1 MSWTSP
7 KVIGEI
13 GGGVLLLA
21 LSRVIESRVA
31 EPMFHL
37 RLFRIRAFTAGN
49 IASLLMFLARGGL
62 QFILIIWLQGIW
74 LPEHG
79 YSFAE
84 HAAVGRASTCCRW
97 SAACCSPA
105 RSPASSRTASAPAR
119 SRPLGAAARGRR
131 RSSCSRGCRST
142 SPTRPSRLLLAL
154 NGIGMGLFI
163 SPNRAAVM
171 NSLPPWRRGVGSG
184 MTDDVPELAPRCS
197 RSGSSS
203 R

>member
-1 MSWTSP
+1 M
-7 KVIGEI
+7 IGITTRHPALRAPRDELDAARTCSARSAAAS
-13 GGGVLLLA
+13 LLLA
-21 LSRVIESRVA
+21 VFAVIESRVA

-97 SAACCSPA
+97 SAAC
-105 RSPASSRTASAPAR
+105 
-119 SRPLGAAARGRR
+119 
-131 RSSCSRGCRST
+131 
-142 SPTRPSRLLLAL
+142 
-154 NGIGMGLFI
+154 
-163 SPNRAAVM
+163 
-171 NSLPPWRRGVGSG
+171 
-184 MTDDVPELAPRCS
+184 
-197 RSGSSS
+197 
-203 R
+203 